1 MSHKRGQSAFTLTE
15 MLVVMAV
22 LAITFGLGLQAAKM
36 IMASFESGANVR
48 HTISAGLANARA
60 LAMKEGTYVGVR
72 FQPNRE
78 GRQYMVL
85 IRHDYEATGLANGF
99 VAVDSRQPTPL
110 PKNVLVLD
118 PHVVSH
124 TVAPNGQVQIIED
137 EVRTDDMIQ
146 SPEHLND
153 TLTFSVVFDKAG
165 RLTTHEVR
173 VRNRDGIAD
182 TSGNA
187 GNVSSDD
194 VFNKK
199 DVVDAGHARFYQDD
213 YFSPAYGQ
221 YAVDL
226 GYGPEFSRNCFIV
239 VQRSAFEAVD
249 PTKRLSLFLKDQ
261 TVRYVN
267 PFSGEIVNQEVRP

>member
-1 MSHKRGQSAFTLTE
+1 MTRKRGQSAFTLTE
-15 MLVVMAV
+15 MLIVMAI
-22 LAITFGLGLQAAKM
+22 LAITFGLGLRAAKM

-48 HTISAGLANARA
+48 HIISAGLANARA

-118 PHVVSH
+118 
-124 TVAPNGQVQIIED
+124 TQVYAGSISSDANLD
-137 EVRTDDMIQ
+137 EARELMDAK
-146 SPEHLND
+146 
-153 TLTFSVVFDKAG
+153 TFSVVFDKSG
-165 RLTTHEVR
+165 RLVTHEVR
-173 VRNRDGIAD
+173 VMVRDIRYVPPP
-182 TSGNA
+182 
-187 GNVSSDD
+187 NVPDYEASRDD
-194 VFNKK
+194 VFNTVNNVTVNQIGRFIQ
-199 DVVDAGHARFYQDD
+199 DGVGDASYT
-213 YFSPAYGQ
+213 
-221 YAVDL
+221 DL
-226 GYGPEFSRNCFIV
+226 GLGEESSRNCFIV

-249 PTKRLSLFLKDQ
+249 PTRRWSLFLKDQ